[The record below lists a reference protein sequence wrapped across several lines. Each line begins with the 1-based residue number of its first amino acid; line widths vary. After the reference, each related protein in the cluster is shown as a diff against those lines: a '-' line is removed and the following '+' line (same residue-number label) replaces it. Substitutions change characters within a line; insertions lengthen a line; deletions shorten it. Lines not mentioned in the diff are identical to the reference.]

1 VPQVDYDGKKTWWPP
16 SPHIVPK
23 KKKLNGCQVPF
34 LLKTQKKTWWPPG
47 VHPLEYEEEND
58 LVATKFP
65 YTPRRRKRT
74 W

>member
-1 VPQVDYDGKKTWWPP
+1 
-16 SPHIVPK
+16 
-23 KKKLNGCQVPF
+23 
-34 LLKTQKKTWWPPG
+34 

-74 W
+74 WWLLGAILVEDKK